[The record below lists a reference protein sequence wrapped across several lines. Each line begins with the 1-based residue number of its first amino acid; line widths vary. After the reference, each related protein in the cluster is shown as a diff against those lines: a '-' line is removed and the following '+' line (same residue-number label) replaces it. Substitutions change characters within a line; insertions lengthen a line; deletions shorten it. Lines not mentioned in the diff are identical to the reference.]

1 MHVRVLRRDPKTLP
15 VDSRRLA
22 AIRAYTDAGVKARKM
37 AMLEALPDGRHRVRD
52 NAYEPRWTRPASV
65 EGGTVTI
72 PISLWDRFAGSK
84 MAGDRATGTYTLEV
98 TVWQAGFES
107 LATRGRV
114 AVNISKPSLGKR
126 NTDANQDIERWVAD
140 AMEHTKDP
148 HECTVILRFLKAKL
162 EERRAHPGAP
172 SLPAALA
179 QRVDRAIATLT
190 RALAPAQ
197 SPWAVQCAAAAW
209 SKDLL
214 RDCLHCLWDAG
225 GKASELNGLQCMLP
239 SRTCR
244 WQYMYGTK
252 PSKSARTQNGMGK
265 AQSPFNSCM
274 NTIM

>member
-1 MHVRVLRRDPKTLP
+1 
-15 VDSRRLA
+15 
-22 AIRAYTDAGVKARKM
+22 M
-37 AMLEALPDGRHRVRD
+37 AMLERLPDGRHRVLD

-72 PISLWDRFAGSK
+72 PVSLWDRFAGSK

-98 TVWQAGFES
+98 AVWQAGHEAQ
-107 LATRGRV
+107 ATYGRV
-114 AVNISKPSLGKR
+114 DVNITKPSLGKR
-126 NTDANQDIERWVAD
+126 PTSTNQEIERWVAD

-162 EERRAHPGAP
+162 EERRAHPSP
-172 SLPAALA
+172 SMPVGIG

-225 GKASELNGLQCMLP
+225 GKASELNRLQCMLP

-252 PSKSARTQNGMGK
+252 PSKSARMQNGKGTG
-265 AQSPFNSCM
+265 QSPFNSCM